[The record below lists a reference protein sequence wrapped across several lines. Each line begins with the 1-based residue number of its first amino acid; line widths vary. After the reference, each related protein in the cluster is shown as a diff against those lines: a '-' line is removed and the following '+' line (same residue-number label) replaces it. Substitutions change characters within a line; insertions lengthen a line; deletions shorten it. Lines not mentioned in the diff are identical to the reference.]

1 MALSRLDLRNV
12 ESIKKFKRTIRRA
25 MATFLGFTH
34 RYWFHEI
41 STQDQARDLF
51 LLWRKHLNT
60 DRLFAEVREEIQD
73 MNEYLNSDSLRRQAN
88 TVVRLTVVTTLGLIG
103 TIATGVLGMN
113 IFASAD
119 EPWHVRVLIFTLVL
133 IPTLLLT
140 FYTVSRSRKLADFLE
155 RLSEQRTEL
164 SPVRTTC
171 RKVSRCSPC
180 PMRLSQLSRT
190 GRPTVYAPITSVGPP
205 SVLPVA
211 SSSPGSSCRFWQ

>member
-1 MALSRLDLRNV
+1 
-12 ESIKKFKRTIRRA
+12 
-25 MATFLGFTH
+25 
-34 RYWFHEI
+34 YWFHEI

-73 MNEYLNSDSLRRQAN
+73 MTEYLNSDSVRRQAN

-119 EPWHVRVLIFTLVL
+119 EPWHRRVLIFVAVL

-140 FYTVSRSRKLADFLE
+140 FYTVSRSRKLADYLE
-155 RLSEQRTEL
+155 RLSEGHR
-164 SPVRTTC
+164 
-171 RKVSRCSPC
+171 
-180 PMRLSQLSRT
+180 
-190 GRPTVYAPITSVGPP
+190 
-205 SVLPVA
+205 
-211 SSSPGSSCRFWQ
+211 